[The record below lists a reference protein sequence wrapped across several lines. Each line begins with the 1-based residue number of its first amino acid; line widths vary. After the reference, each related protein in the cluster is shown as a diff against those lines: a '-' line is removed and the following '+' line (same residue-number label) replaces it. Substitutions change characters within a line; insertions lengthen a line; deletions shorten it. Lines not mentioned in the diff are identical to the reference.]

1 MDTAEIKEG
10 LKLPGKSRVGLAATL
25 GIDVSQISRLLN
37 GKRHLKVCE
46 LPRIREYLY
55 GDPASLLSGN
65 DPDTTAPSARRRLAH
80 LEAIR
85 LLLDEAERHD
95 VDAPSIIMKALRDAI
110 DATKS
115 EPYGQD
121 NEDCA
126 DPADPYDQRATKP
139 GVFGRTVHN

>member
-46 LPRIREYLY
+46 LPQIREYLY
-55 GDPASLLSGN
+55 GDPASLLGDN
-65 DPDTTAPSARRRLAH
+65 DPETTAASTKRRLGH

-95 VDAPSIIMKALRDAI
+95 VDVPSIIMKALRDAI

-115 EPYGQD
+115 EQYRQD
-121 NEDCA
+121 NA
-126 DPADPYDQRATKP
+126 AGADPYDQRATKP
-139 GVFGRTVHN
+139 GAFGHIVHN